1 MLNSLIKRIGNVIVV
16 ADMHTRKGKMSE
28 LSEAFIALPGGFGT
42 FEELFEVITW
52 AQLGIHSKPIG
63 CLNISGYF
71 NPLKELIANI
81 INREFADEKSRNLV
95 IIEEDPE
102 VLLRKL
108 NEHVMPES
116 AITWITPSQ
125 I

>member
-1 MLNSLIKRIGNVIVV
+1 
-16 ADMHTRKGKMSE
+16 MHTRKGKMSE